1 MLEGPVEFKCYS
13 EDFINC
19 WTSRKSEGGKFSHV
33 HFVSF
38 LQFNSISFQGNED
51 NLRMVKVTLYV
62 LPEVW
67 QLGNLSLVADPFRS
81 REAPQTGTEHY
92 SVSDI

>member
-1 MLEGPVEFKCYS
+1 MLEGPVEFKWYS

-19 WTSRKSEGGKFSHV
+19 WTSRKSEGERFSQV
-33 HFVSF
+33 YFVSF
-38 LQFNSISFQGNED
+38 LQFNSTSFQGNED
-51 NLRMVKVTLYV
+51 NSRMAKVILYV

-81 REAPQTGTEHY
+81 RKVPHTGTEHY